1 MEGFAMPRYLSLLTF
16 TEQGIRDVQQTAT
29 RAKAFVNEVQAAGG
43 KVIAQYW
50 ATGEADGFVVFEAA
64 DGETASSLLLSLGK
78 KGNVRTRTLQVYNA
92 DELQA
97 ILRKM

>member
-1 MEGFAMPRYLSLLTF
+1 MSRYLSLLTF

-29 RAKAFVNEVQAAGG
+29 RAKAFGNEVQAAGG

-50 ATGEADGFVVFEAA
+50 ASGEVDGVVVFEAP
-64 DGETASSLLLSLGK
+64 DGETATSLLLSLAK

-97 ILRKM
+97 ILRKV